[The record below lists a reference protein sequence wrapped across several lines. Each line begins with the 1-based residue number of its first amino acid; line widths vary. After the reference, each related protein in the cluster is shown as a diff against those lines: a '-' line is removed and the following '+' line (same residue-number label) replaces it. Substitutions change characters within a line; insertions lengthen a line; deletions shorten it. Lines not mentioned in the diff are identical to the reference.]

1 MGCKTNKEADT
12 AGVNEVAVG
21 WKLVLEERTEV
32 EAAEGTVLGT
42 VIWCVVAPSS
52 QEERER
58 ERDPVS
64 EQAEWV

>member
-1 MGCKTNKEADT
+1 MGCETNKEADT

-42 VIWCVVAPSS
+42 VIWFAAVAPSS
-52 QEERER
+52 LKERER
-58 ERDPVS
+58 ERDSCP
-64 EQAEWV
+64 